1 MFVAR
6 TLAYTLD
13 PHGKLNG
20 AASKVE
26 VGIVQLAFVSTAMFD
41 PSQLA

>member
-13 PHGKLNG
+13 PQGKLNG
-20 AASKVE
+20 AANKVE
-26 VGIVQLAFVSTAMFD
+26 VGIVQLASVSTAMFD